1 MSRSYRHPEM
11 AILIDLI
18 SVYQPKDMKFT
29 VCSLKTG
36 RFFWS
41 VVPFSFVSQPM
52 AGLFR
57 TVKAIKDKA
66 RHRFLAD
73 VVVLIL
79 KFIILRRF
87 NISTQGGP
95 FPDHN
100 GHQGQSPP
108 RILPMLSCSWNILF
122 FVDLIPQPRAGL
134 FRTIKV
140 IKDKARPGSWIQ
152 VDWR

>member
-41 VVPFSFVSQPM
+41 VGVVVFVPFSFVSQPM

-95 FPDHN
+95 FPDHD

-108 RILPMLSCSWNILF
+108 QVFGQSCLDLGIYYSLSIKYIS
-122 FVDLIPQPRAGL
+122 PRRA
-134 FRTIKV
+134 FSE
-140 IKDKARPGSWIQ
+140 P
-152 VDWR
+152 